1 MNNFIMYSDGFDPHR
16 NLALETAL
24 TERIGPGDICL
35 YLWQNRHTVVIGRN
49 QNAWKECRCELLKEE
64 GGTLARRPSG
74 GGAVYH
80 DLGNLN
86 FTFAASP
93 ERYDLSWNLGV
104 ILDALASAGIRA
116 EFTGRNDITIDGRK
130 FSGNAFKHSK
140 TCSVHHGTVLVNVD
154 MQRLSRY
161 LRPSESKLKAKGVD
175 SVRSRVC
182 NLTEHAPELTVE
194 DLKKLL
200 EAVFRAKVGECE
212 IIRPE
217 ELDISKIYP
226 VYSSWEWNYGETPA
240 FDVSMEKR
248 FPWGGVEIMLTQ
260 KNGRVEKAVVYT
272 DSMDENLSEKLVN
285 ALEDA
290 EYGMA
295 IIDRLA
301 FEPDIQAWLSEELPL

>member
-24 TERIGPGDICL
+24 TERIGPGDMCL

-93 ERYDLSWNLGV
+93 ERYDLNRQLNL

-116 EFTGRNDITIDGRK
+116 EFTGRNDITIEGRK
-130 FSGNAFKHSK
+130 FSGNAFKHTK
-140 TCSVHHGTVLVNVD
+140 NCSVQHGTLLVNVD
-154 MQRLSRY
+154 MERLSRY
-161 LRPSESKLKAKGVD
+161 LRPSTAKLKAKGVD

-182 NLTEHAPELTVE
+182 NLTEYNPSLTIDE
-194 DLKKLL
+194 LKKLI
-200 EAVFRAKVGECE
+200 ETVFRAQVGGCD

-217 ELDISKIYP
+217 DLDISTIYP
-226 VYSSWEWNYGETPA
+226 LYSSWEWNYGETPR
-240 FDVSMEKR
+240 FDVGMERR
-248 FPWGGVEIMLTQ
+248 FPWGEVELMLSL
-260 KNGRVEKAVVYT
+260 KNGHVEKVTAYT
-272 DSMDENLSEKLVN
+272 DSMDENLSEKLRM
-285 ALEDA
+285 ALEGA
-290 EYGMA
+290 EYGKAMTSA
-295 IIDRLA
+295 LT
-301 FEPDIQAWLSEELPL
+301 FVPDVQVWLNEDLPL

>member
-1 MNNFIMYSDGFDPHR
+1 MKNYIMYSDSFDPHY

-24 TERIGPGDICL
+24 MERMGEGDMCL

-104 ILDALASAGIRA
+104 ILDALASAGIHA

-140 TCSVHHGTVLVNVD
+140 TCSVQHGTLLVNVD

-182 NLTEHAPELTVE
+182 NLTEYAPDLTIE
-194 DLKKLL
+194 TLKQLL

-285 ALEDA
+285 ALEGA
-290 EYGMA
+290 EYGRA
-295 IIDRLA
+295 VIDRLA
-301 FEPDIQAWLSEELPL
+301 FEPDIQAWLSEELPV